1 MLIIAHFAVIES
13 PVHLHILL
21 WLRLHK
27 EVVARGAVPFN
38 AGLHIWSHEVA
49 GNVVVLHI
57 LSCLLGLNAL
67 GHRHC
72 GIQLVGKLAG
82 QGAAL
87 NHLAHIFVG
96 LLFAAEVEQHPV
108 ALVPFFLGL
117 ERGVTLDKVNLLA
130 HGLRRI
136 PMLAI
141 VLGIHLSG
149 VFYRNIYTQNIVG
162 NGISLTHSAIV
173 HYCLQRSLISLDAK
187 DVASHVVAGEV
198 LIDVDAL
205 LVTRFPVEPVAF

>member
-1 MLIIAHFAVIES
+1 M
-13 PVHLHILL
+13 
-21 WLRLHK
+21 
-27 EVVARGAVPFN
+27 PFN

-67 GHRHC
+67 GHLHC
-72 GIQLVGKLAG
+72 GVELVSQLASER
-82 QGAAL
+82 AAL

-108 ALVPFFLGL
+108 ALVPFFLAL
-117 ERGVTLDKVNLLA
+117 KRGVNLDKVNLLA
-130 HGLRRI
+130 LGLRRM

-149 VFYRNIYTQNIVG
+149 VFYRNIYTQNVVG

-173 HYCLQRSLISLDAK
+173 HYCLQRSVISLDAE
-187 DVASHVVAGEV
+187 DVASHVVAREV
-198 LIDVDAL
+198 LIHIDAL
-205 LVTRFPVEPVAF
+205 LVTRFPVEPVTF